1 MSQRAVRPV
10 KKIYVWIRS
19 VGGTI
24 MQRILTFRSGII
36 ASLIVTFA
44 VTVPAQ
50 QGDTSKAAESD
61 ANKLVYADFQ
71 SLQNG
76 RPVSKRGGLTRINKY
91 AENMTNQPRVRGLEN
106 ADPPSPAP
114 ARVTDQDAAAA
125 FEYELRMPNEWAGVN
140 MEVFG
145 QPEKDGKLVPD
156 DVSGYKFITMR
167 IFAKGPRQIRVELI
181 TRGHGYSLDGGYP
194 SAVFTISPGFITY
207 KLKLDTFNQPDWAT
221 QLDFKAD
228 VLKKLTSVSIG
239 VHCDKC
245 WIETG
250 TVVVDNIGFEK

>member
-1 MSQRAVRPV
+1 MKR
-10 KKIYVWIRS
+10 IRS
-19 VGGTI
+19 
-24 MQRILTFRSGII
+24 FRSGF
-36 ASLIVTFA
+36 IVTLLVIVVGF
-44 VTVPAQ
+44 VSAQ
-50 QGDTSKAAESD
+50 QGDPSKADESD
-61 ANKLVYADFQ
+61 ATKLVYADFQ

-76 RPVSKRGGLTRINKY
+76 RPVSKRGGLTRLNKY
-91 AENMTNQPRVRGLEN
+91 AQNMANQPQVRGLEN
-106 ADPPSPAP
+106 ANPPSPAP
-114 ARVTDQDAAAA
+114 ARVTDQDTAAA
-125 FEYELRMPNEWAGVN
+125 FDYELRIPNEWAGVN

-145 QPEKDGKLVPD
+145 QPEKDGKLVAD

-194 SAVFTISPGFITY
+194 SAVFTVSPGFNTY

-245 WIETG
+245 RIESG
-250 TVVVDNIGFEK
+250 TVVVDNIAFEK